1 MARGMRS
8 RAGSSGLRAGGRGP
22 RASDATDAVQAMLD
36 ELLERSRRAL
46 AELDAV
52 FINAKG
58 YLNNIIDDIVKEH
71 TLTEKDKIII
81 FKNTMLQLLDLAHSQ
96 AKERL
101 NQVIL
106 NIESGNSKIDHYSKT
121 YRIWVAEEWS
131 TSVSIKGSV
140 RLPIHGIGA
149 CVYFPKILL
158 NVPDH
163 VLTELQLGWAASDE
177 GRDGGKGSHP
187 LMRTTHVWQLLFWL
201 ATRYGRANIAIGDL
215 FLRKREGMPHIS
227 IGWRAVAKDWTY
239 LPKEEAQKIAKTSGS
254 PLILLTWYLGDGKT
268 DGFGRANAFRISIA
282 DYFEKKP
289 ISIASEILREAY
301 KHGIGQLLDLL
312 ARRAPAQYMR
322 PTKWEALK
330 RLAARVDSSSQLL
343 ELAESLPLP

>member
-1 MARGMRS
+1 MPRGRRARAS
-8 RAGSSGLRAGGRGP
+8 NKSPRAEGRGP
-22 RASDATDAVQAMLD
+22 RASDAAPEALLR

-46 AELDAV
+46 TELDAV
-52 FINAKG
+52 FVNTKE
-58 YLNNIIDDIVKEH
+58 YLNNVIDDIVKER

-101 NQVIL
+101 NRVIL
-106 NIESGNSKIDHYSKT
+106 GIESGNSRIDHCSKT

-140 RLPIHGIGA
+140 RLPIHGISA
-149 CVYFPKILL
+149 CVYFPKIL

-177 GRDGGKGSHP
+177 GRNGGKGSHP

-215 FLRKREGMPHIS
+215 FLRRREGMPHIS
-227 IGWRAVAKDWTY
+227 IGCRAVAKDWPY
-239 LPKEEAQKIAKTSGS
+239 LPKEGAQKIAKTSGS

-268 DGFGRANAFRISIA
+268 DGFGRANVFRISIA
-282 DYFEKKP
+282 GYFEKKP

-301 KHGIGQLLDLL
+301 KHGIGQPLDLL

-330 RLAARVDSSSQLL
+330 RLAARVDLSSQLF
-343 ELAESLPLP
+343 ELAESPPLP

>member
-1 MARGMRS
+1 MPEGRKV
-8 RAGSSGLRAGGRGP
+8 RASNKSPRAEGRGP
-22 RASDATDAVQAMLD
+22 RASDAAPEALLR

-46 AELDAV
+46 TELDAV
-52 FINAKG
+52 FVNTKG
-58 YLNNIIDDIVKEH
+58 YLNNVIDDIVKER

-81 FKNTMLQLLDLAHSQ
+81 FKNTMPQLLDLAHSQ

-101 NQVIL
+101 NRVIL
-106 NIESGNSKIDHYSKT
+106 GIESGNSRIDHCSKT

-140 RLPIHGIGA
+140 RLPIHGISA
-149 CVYFPKILL
+149 CVYFPKIL

-177 GRDGGKGSHP
+177 GRNGGKGSHP

-227 IGWRAVAKDWTY
+227 IGWRAVAKDWPY
-239 LPKEEAQKIAKTSGS
+239 LPKEGRKNRENVREPTNPVNVVSGGRKNRRFWTRQCLQDQYRRLFREKT
-254 PLILLTWYLGDGKT
+254 
-268 DGFGRANAFRISIA
+268 
-282 DYFEKKP
+282 

-301 KHGIGQLLDLL
+301 KHGIGQPLDLL

-330 RLAARVDSSSQLL
+330 RLAARVDLSSQLF
-343 ELAESLPLP
+343 ELAESPPLP